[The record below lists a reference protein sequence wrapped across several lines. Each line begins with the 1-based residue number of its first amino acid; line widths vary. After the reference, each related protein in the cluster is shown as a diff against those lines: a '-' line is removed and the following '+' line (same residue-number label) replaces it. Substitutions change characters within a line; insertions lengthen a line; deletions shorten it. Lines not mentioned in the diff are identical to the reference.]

1 VELGAGYIGAGS
13 TPMDVF
19 LEDIKQ
25 LPTNFPKAKHLY
37 LALGEDLPRPRQ
49 WFRAFCGKPEMADQ
63 VAVWGSPQLIADRI
77 VRLGNA
83 GVKPRIAESSLR
95 RRSAKW
101 SSFAKTS
108 SLVCRLGSR

>member
-1 VELGAGYIGAGS
+1 MELGAGYIGAGS

-19 LEDIKQ
+19 LVDIKQ

-63 VAVWGSPQLIADRI
+63 VIKWRFGDHH
-77 VRLGNA
+77 
-83 GVKPRIAESSLR
+83 SSLQT
-95 RRSAKW
+95 RSFV
-101 SSFAKTS
+101 S
-108 SLVCRLGSR
+108 GMPG